1 MRQVL
6 LRSVTLIIISTIDA
20 LSISDKVRFTEA
32 ATKANQIFQNI
43 YFEEHLRTAA
53 SKFCVTTSI
62 LN

>member
-20 LSISDKVRFTEA
+20 LSINDKVRFTEEA
-32 ATKANQIFQNI
+32 KANQIFRNI
-43 YFEEHLRTAA
+43 NFEEHLRTAA